1 MGIRA
6 SKEGEMDEGR
16 ETLARMAAAD
26 ENKKDSETK
35 NNEDMRSYKK
45 TYPDFSEVLKG
56 RKITLREC

>member
-1 MGIRA
+1 
-6 SKEGEMDEGR
+6 MDEGR